1 MSFHSR
7 LSFLP
12 FALIMII
19 ILIALVLIFAPCFR
33 PQHNSYNKCRAR
45 GVQRKW
51 SESWRKRQ
59 RKGKFA
65 HALCVFFFVRLF
77 SSVSVLFIPFL
88 FLPLLLFIF
97 VCFVLF
103 GSTRL
108 HKLLFSVFYVL
119 RLFLRSSWHW
129 LSCWCA
135 RSFSRY
141 SLFVIFGVYFLSL
154 TVACNCGTLQNAKV
168 DDVTKITNRICQL

>member
-65 HALCVFFFVRLF
+65 HALCILFFVYFLLF
-77 SSVSVLFIPFL
+77 LFCLFL
-88 FLPLLLFIF
+88 FFFLPLLLFIF

-108 HKLLFSVFYVL
+108 HKLLFSVFYVP

-135 RSFSRY
+135 RSFSPY
-141 SLFVIFGVYFLSL
+141 SLFVIRYFRVLFSL
-154 TVACNCGTLQNAKV
+154 LNSCL
-168 DDVTKITNRICQL
+168 

>member
-1 MSFHSR
+1 MEIHIHFSAYFCILSVAFPESLDNVLSQPSSF
-7 LSFLP
+7 LLFLP

-33 PQHNSYNKCRAR
+33 PTQHNAEKM
-45 GVQRKW
+45 KW
-51 SESWRKRQ
+51 KLKKTQ
-59 RKGKFA
+59 RKGKIRVRFMYSSSS
-65 HALCVFFFVRLF
+65 FFF
-77 SSVSVLFIPFL
+77 FL
-88 FLPLLLFIF
+88 FCLFFFFLLLLFIF

-108 HKLLFSVFYVL
+108 HKLLFSVFYVP

-135 RSFSRY
+135 RSFSRF
-141 SLFVIFGVYFLSL
+141 SLFAIRYNWVLFSPLNSCL
-154 TVACNCGTLQNAKV
+154 
-168 DDVTKITNRICQL
+168 